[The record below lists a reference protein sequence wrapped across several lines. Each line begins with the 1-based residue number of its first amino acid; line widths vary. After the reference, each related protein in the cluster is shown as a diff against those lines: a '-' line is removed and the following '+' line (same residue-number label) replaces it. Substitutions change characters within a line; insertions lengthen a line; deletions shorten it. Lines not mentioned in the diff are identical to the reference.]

1 MNVKTPL
8 LATDVIVRLW
18 EGDTFKGIV
27 LIERMYP
34 PLGLAIPGGFVEVG
48 ERVEEAAVR
57 EMKEEIGLDV
67 ELAGLLGIYSDPR
80 RDPRAHVVSVVW
92 VGDAC
97 GEPKAGSD
105 AKKVKV
111 YRLEEIPFDKLVFD
125 HAEIIRDFLRCGSI
139 GRFKR

>member
-18 EGDTFKGIV
+18 NENAFKGII

-57 EMKEEIGLDV
+57 EMKEEVGLDV
-67 ELAGLLGIYSDPR
+67 KLAGLLGVYSEPN

-92 VGDAC
+92 VGDAY

-105 AKKVKV
+105 AKKVRV
-111 YRLEEIPFDKLVFD
+111 YKLEEIPFDKLVFD
-125 HAEIIRDFLRCGSI
+125 HAEIIRDFLRWEGF
-139 GRFKR
+139 RKLKR

>member
-1 MNVKTPL
+1 MDIKTPL

-18 EGDTFKGIV
+18 KGDTFRGIV

-57 EMKEEIGLDV
+57 EMREEIGLEV
-67 ELAGLLGIYSDPR
+67 ELAGLLGVYSDPG

-92 VGDAC
+92 VGDAY

-105 AKKVKV
+105 AKKVRIFK
-111 YRLEEIPFDKLVFD
+111 LEDIPFDKLVFD
-125 HAEIIRDFLRCGSI
+125 HGKIIRDFIKWGGYAGI
-139 GRFKR
+139 KG

>member
-1 MNVKTPL
+1 MEIKTPL

-18 EGDTFKGIV
+18 KGDTFRGIV

-48 ERVEEAAVR
+48 ERVEEAAIR
-57 EMKEEIGLDV
+57 EMREEIGLEV
-67 ELAGLLGIYSDPR
+67 ELAGLLGVYSDPG

-92 VGDAC
+92 VGDAY

-105 AKKVKV
+105 AKKVRIFK
-111 YRLEEIPFDKLVFD
+111 LEDIPFDKLVFD
-125 HAEIIRDFLRCGSI
+125 HGKIIRDFIKWGGYAGI
-139 GRFKR
+139 KG